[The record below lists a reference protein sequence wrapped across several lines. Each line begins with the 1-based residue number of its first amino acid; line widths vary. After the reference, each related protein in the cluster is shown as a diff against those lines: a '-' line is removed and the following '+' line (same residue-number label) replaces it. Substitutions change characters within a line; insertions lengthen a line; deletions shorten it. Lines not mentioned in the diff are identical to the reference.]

1 MHPKRKRRLWA
12 IALIL
17 SGLML
22 ATGLILYALSQNIN
36 LYLTP
41 SEITPAHQQQKQL
54 RLGGMVQK
62 GSIHHVPKSLQVDFW
77 VTDFHKHVQVH
88 FSGVLP
94 TLFREGQGVVVEGR
108 LDQTGAFQATRVLA
122 KHDEKYM
129 PPKIKVAHDT

>member
-1 MHPKRKRRLWA
+1 MHPKRKQRL
-12 IALIL
+12 IIISLVMT
-17 SGLML
+17 GLML

-41 SEITPAHQQQKQL
+41 SEITSQHLKQKNI

-62 GSIHHVPKSLQVDFW
+62 GTIHHANKTLMVDFM
-77 VTDFHKHVQVH
+77 VTDYTKQVKVQ

-94 TLFREGQGVVVEGR
+94 ALFREGQGVVVEGR
-108 LDQTGAFQATRVLA
+108 LDGSGAFQATRVLA

-129 PPKIKVAHDT
+129 PPKIKAKYDT